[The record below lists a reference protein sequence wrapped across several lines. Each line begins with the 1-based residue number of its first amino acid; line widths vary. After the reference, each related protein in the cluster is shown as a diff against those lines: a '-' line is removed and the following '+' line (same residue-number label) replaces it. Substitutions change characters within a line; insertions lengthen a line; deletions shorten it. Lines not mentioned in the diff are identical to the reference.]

1 MYCFDEYLFNEE
13 SRKLW
18 RRFGRKKHGIKL
30 VLFHLLILSKD
41 KTGKYYDEW
50 FRTSTR
56 EISYRS
62 GFNRKGVKEYVNTL
76 RIIRLVERK
85 IKRKIVKDENMEKY
99 ETEAYYKLR
108 QLTFEDLDEAINKY
122 DLVDIAKYVKQTDKK
137 ERIKS

>member
-1 MYCFDEYLFNEE
+1 MKITY
-13 SRKLW
+13 
-18 RRFGRKKHGIKL
+18 I
-30 VLFHLLILSKD
+30 HLSILSKD
-41 KTGKYYDEW
+41 KTDRYYDKW

-76 RIIRLVERK
+76 RIIELVERK

-99 ETEAYYKLR
+99 ETESWYRLR